1 MIFPFLPSPP
11 SPAPPRPPPHLIES
25 NCDPPGL
32 FQRTYISHSCLL
44 TPLTPQSSALR
55 VSRVAGVRVVC
66 VPCIS
71 PRPASAPPTAALNL
85 LSTAPWEALPVAGC
99 WLLRP
104 PMPALMNFQQR
115 GRGARERIEGLG
127 GWGSTELHRS
137 APHQQRSSSSRS
149 GIERITKPA

>member
-1 MIFPFLPSPP
+1 
-11 SPAPPRPPPHLIES
+11 
-25 NCDPPGL
+25 
-32 FQRTYISHSCLL
+32 
-44 TPLTPQSSALR
+44 SSALR

-85 LSTAPWEALPVAGC
+85 LSTAPWEALPAAGC

-115 GRGARERIEGLG
+115 GRGGAGEDRGIGRMGQHRTTPQRTASAAQQQQQERY
-127 GWGSTELHRS
+127 
-137 APHQQRSSSSRS
+137 
-149 GIERITKPA
+149 